1 MASPTFS
8 AFVLG
13 PWKVAC
19 FDRCRPSTRKRME
32 SALRTQLLPAFGERP
47 VSGITRALVR
57 DWFDRYSRSAP
68 AGANRAMDILR
79 QVFNHGIELG
89 HLKRNPASGVK
100 RNPRPKTT
108 RFLSRAEVARVRAVL
123 RSHRG
128 RGSGAQQADIIR
140 LLLLTGCRKSEILG
154 LRWSEVGDGV
164 LRLADAKT
172 GPRTVFL
179 CAEAQAILVRQPRT
193 GSRYVFPRLGDVS
206 RPRSSE
212 LSLWR
217 KVRREADIEDV
228 RLHDLR
234 HTFASH
240 AVMARVPLPVVAHLL
255 GHSHSG
261 MTLRYAHAGDREAE
275 EAAERVGVQIAKLL
289 DEAL

>member
-1 MASPTFS
+1 MPGPTFGD
-8 AFVLG
+8 FVRG
-13 PWKVAC
+13 PWRTAC
-19 FDRCRPSTRKRME
+19 FDRCRPSTQKRME
-32 SALRTQLLPAFGERP
+32 SALRTQLVPAFGTRP
-47 VSGITRALVR
+47 LNEIGRAEVR
-57 DWFDRYSRSAP
+57 VWFDGYSRAAP

-79 QVFNHGIELG
+79 QAFNYAIELG
-89 HLKRNPASGVK
+89 YLERNPARGVK
-100 RNPRPKTT
+100 RNPRPTTT

-123 RSHRG
+123 DSHRG

-140 LLLLTGCRKSEILG
+140 LLLLTGCRKGEIVA
-154 LRWSEVGDGV
+154 LRWREVGAGV
-164 LRLADAKT
+164 LRLADGKT
-172 GPRTVFL
+172 GPRSVIL
-179 CAEAQAILVRQPRT
+179 SAEAQDILDRQLRT
-193 GSRYVFPRLGDVS
+193 ESPYVFPRPGDGS

-217 KVRREADIEDV
+217 KVRRDADIDDA

-255 GHSHSG
+255 GHANFG

-275 EAAERVGVQIAKLL
+275 EAAERIGTAVADLL
-289 DEAL
+289 GLAG